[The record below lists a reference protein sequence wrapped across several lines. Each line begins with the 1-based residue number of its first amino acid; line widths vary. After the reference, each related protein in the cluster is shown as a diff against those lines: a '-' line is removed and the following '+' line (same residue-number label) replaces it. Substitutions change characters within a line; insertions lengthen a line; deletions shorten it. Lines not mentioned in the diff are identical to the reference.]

1 MSERF
6 ARLDAVAKVKDW
18 TRERFALGEAEIVMV
33 SEVASKLPGYPPLQT
48 AVSFWT
54 RGSPTGWGDPED
66 RQRHHFTV
74 FKRVEEIEASDIPP
88 AFMKSVLA
96 LSDGVA
102 CACC

>member
-1 MSERF
+1 MSDRF
-6 ARLDAVAKVKDW
+6 THLDAVAKVKDW

-48 AVSFWT
+48 AVSFW
-54 RGSPTGWGDPED
+54 SED

-74 FKRVEEIEASDIPP
+74 FKRVEDVEPSDIPP
-88 AFMKSVLA
+88 AFLKSTLA
-96 LSDGVA
+96 LSDGIA

>member
-1 MSERF
+1 MSDRF
-6 ARLDAVAKVKDW
+6 AHLDAVARVKDW
-18 TRERFALGEAEIVMV
+18 TRERFALGEAEVVMV

-54 RGSPTGWGDPED
+54 EG

-74 FKRVEEIEASDIPP
+74 FKRVEEVEESDIPP
-88 AFMKSVLA
+88 AFMKSALA
-96 LSDGVA
+96 LSDGIA

>member
-1 MSERF
+1 MSARF
-6 ARLDAVAKVKDW
+6 AHLDAVAKVKDW

-54 RGSPTGWGDPED
+54 ED

-74 FKRVEEIEASDIPP
+74 FKRVEEVEASDIPP
-88 AFMKSVLA
+88 AFMKPALA
-96 LSDGVA
+96 LSDGLQ
-102 CACC
+102 CSCC